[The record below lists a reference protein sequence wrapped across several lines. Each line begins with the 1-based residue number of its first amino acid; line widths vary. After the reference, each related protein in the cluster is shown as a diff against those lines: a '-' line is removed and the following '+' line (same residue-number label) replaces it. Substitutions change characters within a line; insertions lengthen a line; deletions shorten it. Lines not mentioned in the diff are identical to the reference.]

1 MRIKLNYMKD
11 TKKKKM
17 FLILLFIRSERNTI
31 FVLFDVY
38 Q

>member
-17 FLILLFIRSERNTI
+17 FLILLFIRNEHNTI

>member
-11 TKKKKM
+11 TKKKM
-17 FLILLFIRSERNTI
+17 ILILLFIRNEHNTI